1 MARKTA
7 EDSYS
12 GKAFPFTEARIAA
25 ARLAARPEDADA
37 HGRRS
42 WGDSGCT
49 GLKLVVNVN
58 TGSAAFYYQGKVN
71 SRGIRRGLGD
81 VEVVS
86 LIEARA
92 AVNRLRYDRST
103 AGLLAPRADEAGDD
117 GKQSPIL
124 ACIVDDMLAAH
135 AAGRWLPGRRRRQGP
150 PTERTMKFYEDLRN
164 ATTKTHEEM
173 TLQEFAH
180 KLPDIYAK
188 LQAKA
193 PVQANRALQ
202 LWRNIFTFAT
212 DSGLWS
218 GPNPAVATS
227 GTSRMTKTPEL
238 PRQRVLTE
246 AEWKRLDAAMAKD
259 DPLWRDLFTLSIR
272 SLQRMGACCRA
283 RWSDITLTAKEAA
296 WRIPADDMKGRA
308 GGHTIPLTAMPDVV
322 AMLKERRK
330 LVPKDCPWVFPAIE
344 GDGPV
349 DSYKSAWKRLLERAK
364 LWSEDKARRPRP
376 HDLRRTGGSRMVSAG
391 IPLNVVTRA
400 LGDAQSSVSMVA
412 KTYAVVADAALHDAF
427 AATPGRVARG
437 RT

>member
-7 EDSYS
+7 EESYS
-12 GKAFPFTEARIAA
+12 GRTFPFTEARIAA
-25 ARLAARPEDADA
+25 ARLVARPEDADA
-37 HGRRS
+37 HGRRT

-71 SRGIRRGLGD
+71 GRGIRRALGD
-81 VEVVS
+81 VEVVT
-86 LIEARA
+86 LLEARA

-103 AGLLAPRADEAGDD
+103 AGILAPRPSADTAGDE
-117 GKQSPIL
+117 SPLL
-124 ACIVDDMLAAH
+124 ASVVDDMLAAH

-164 ATTKTHEEM
+164 ATTKAHETL
-173 TLQEFAH
+173 TLQQFAD
-180 KLPDIYAK
+180 KLPDIYSK

-202 LWRNIFTFAT
+202 LWRNIFTFAA

-218 GPNPAVATS
+218 GANPAVATS

-283 RWSDITLTAKEAA
+283 RWSDITLTGKDAA
-296 WRIPADDMKGRA
+296 WRIPATDMKGRA

-349 DSYKSAWKRLLERAK
+349 ESYKTAWKRLLERAK

-412 KTYAVVADAALHDAF
+412 KTSAVVADAALHDAF
-427 AATPGRVARG
+427 AATPGRVSR
-437 RT
+437 RRP